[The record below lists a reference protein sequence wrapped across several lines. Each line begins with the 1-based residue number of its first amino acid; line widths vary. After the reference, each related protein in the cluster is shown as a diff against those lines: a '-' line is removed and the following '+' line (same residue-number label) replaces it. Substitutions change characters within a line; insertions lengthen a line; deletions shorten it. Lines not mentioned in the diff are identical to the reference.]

1 MADPVAVQEFDYYS
15 QAFTKLSAALTTY
28 VSDTSTAVI
37 GAIGP
42 VAIQLLIL
50 YFIIYG
56 ISMMRGLIEEPITDF
71 AMRVVKVI
79 VIWALAVKVGLYNG
93 EIVNFLWNSPDKL
106 ASYVSGAAAK
116 SSANMSYLDSL
127 MTQFYSLGE
136 KFWAYS
142 SGMTSVDL
150 GPKLIAVLV
159 WLAGVVVTVYAAFL
173 LILAKMALAVLLG
186 IGPIFVLLL
195 MFEGTKRFFE
205 SWFGQALNYVF
216 VVVLTSAAVKLIL
229 SLIVAYMPSA
239 NTVAGETGSIS
250 AAIPPIALAGI
261 GALVMMQLSSVA
273 SALAGGVA
281 ISTLGAG
288 NAIWNKAKDAAGGA
302 KNLASGKTLSDMR
315 AQRRAK
321 ATNAKWAARNPGI
334 SANVAGM
341 SMKAFKAVTATP
353 NRVKS
358 A

>member
-1 MADPVAVQEFDYYS
+1 MADDSFDYYS
-15 QAFTKLSAALTTY
+15 VAFTKLSSTLTTY
-28 VSDTSTAVI
+28 VSDTATSII

-42 VAIQLLIL
+42 VAAQLLTL

-56 ISMMRGLIEEPITDF
+56 ISMMRGLVEEPISDF
-71 AMRVVKVI
+71 AMRVIKTSI
-79 VIWALAVKVGLYNG
+79 ILALALNIGIYNG
-93 EIVNFLWNSPDKL
+93 QIVNFLWNSPDKL
-106 ASYVSGAAAK
+106 AQYVSGAG
-116 SSANMSYLDSL
+116 SSTVANMDYLDSL
-127 MTQFYSLGE
+127 MTQFYNLGD
-136 KFWAYS
+136 KYWQFS
-142 SGMTSVDL
+142 SGATSLDI
-150 GPKLIAVLV
+150 GPKIMAVV
-159 WLAGVVVTVYAAFL
+159 TWLAGVVVTVYAAFL
-173 LILAKMALAVLLG
+173 LILAKMALAVILG

-239 NTVAGETGSIS
+239 NAVAADTGSIA

-273 SALAGGVA
+273 SALGGGVA

-288 NAIWNKAKDAAGGA
+288 NAVWNKAKGAAGGA

-321 ATNAKWAARNPGI
+321 ATNAKWAARNPGMT
-334 SANVAGM
+334 ANVAGM

>member
-1 MADPVAVQEFDYYS
+1 MADQAFDYYS
-15 QAFTKLSAALTTY
+15 QAFTKLSAALTSY
-28 VSDTSTAVI
+28 VSDTATSII

-42 VAIQLLIL
+42 VAAQLLTL

-56 ISMMRGLIEEPITDF
+56 ISMMRGLIEEPISDF
-71 AMRVVKVI
+71 AMRVIKTSLI
-79 VIWALAVKVGLYNG
+79 LGLALNIGLYNG
-93 EIVNFLWNSPDKL
+93 QIVSFLWDSPDKL
-106 ASYVSGAAAK
+106 AAYVSG
-116 SSANMSYLDSL
+116 SNSGTTENMSYLDNL

-150 GPKLIAVLV
+150 GPKIIAVLV

-173 LILAKMALAVLLG
+173 LILAKMALAVILG

-239 NTVAGETGSIS
+239 NTVAGATGSIS

-288 NAIWNKAKDAAGGA
+288 NAIWNKAKGAAGGA

-321 ATNAKWAARNPGI
+321 ATNAKWAARNPGMTA
-334 SANVAGM
+334 SAAGM